1 MTQQTPTPKKQK
13 NNPNRFWRVGVF
25 VMLLHDAVDV
35 LLEAAKVAKYC
46 RAEDLATG
54 IFAAFVVA
62 WAALRLFVFPAMVV
76 RSTLVELPAALGAAC
91 TRSMYLGVNLGLL
104 VLLARHVYWV
114 GLILRVVYLKL
125 ATGEG
130 RDVREDDDD
139 DGSGGD

>member
-1 MTQQTPTPKKQK
+1 
-13 NNPNRFWRVGVF
+13 
-25 VMLLHDAVDV
+25 MLLHDAVDV

-91 TRSMYLGVNLGLL
+91 TRSMYLGFNLGLL
-104 VLLARHVYWV
+104 VLLALHVYWF